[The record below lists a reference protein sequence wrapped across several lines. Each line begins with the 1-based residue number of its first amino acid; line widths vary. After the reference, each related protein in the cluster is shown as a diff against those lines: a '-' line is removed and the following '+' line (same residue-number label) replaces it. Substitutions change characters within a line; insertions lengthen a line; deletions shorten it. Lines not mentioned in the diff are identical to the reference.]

1 MLSNFDNFPL
11 NICYRW
17 LNSSILC
24 GTECAKAK
32 TAFQNLIYFIAMKG
46 AFILFLTLTTV
57 CILNCDAAVVVH
69 WEEDATVNE
78 RPIIG
83 VLSQEQSFYLHGKYP
98 EENYTS
104 YIAASYVK
112 DIESAGAR
120 VVPIL

>member
-1 MLSNFDNFPL
+1 MDLDNFSL
-11 NICYRW
+11 NTCCRW

-24 GTECAKAK
+24 GTECAKVK
-32 TAFQNLIYFIAMKG
+32 FVLPNLMELVAMKG
-46 AFILFLTLTTV
+46 AFILFLAVTTA
-57 CILNCDAAVVVH
+57 CIVSCNAAVVVH

-98 EENYTS
+98 DENYTS